1 MDEAT
6 MQQMYAHVMDKL
18 GSHEK
23 SIDKIWE
30 QFNNKGSHNMY
41 EIPEIT
47 NVFKPHTGG
56 AVGSGMDGFGF
67 GGGGGGG
74 LLAGLLFGALLGN
87 RNGGGFFG
95 GNGDN
100 GGGAA
105 AVVNDITTTQILSKL
120 GDVQASIPLTASQ
133 TQNAILQQT
142 IQTAQG
148 LSQLGNTVMNSST
161 TNLLAT
167 KDLSTQVAVGN
178 SVILAAIAQSEIQTL
193 RDRLNI
199 SDATNRALGTEVN
212 VTQNVNQMQQQA
224 QQQAQLQGISAF
236 LGTLPGIFQRGQN
249 ELINIGS
256 GTVSGNSAANTNT
269 AIR

>member
-6 MQQMYAHVMDKL
+6 MQQMYAHVMDQL

-30 QFNNKGSHNMY
+30 QFNTKGSHNMY

-56 AVGSGMDGFGF
+56 AGGFGMDGLGM
-67 GGGGGGG
+67 GGGGG

-87 RNGGGFFG
+87 RNGGGLFG
-95 GNGDN
+95 GNNDN
-100 GGGAA
+100 GTGAA
-105 AVVNDITTTQILSKL
+105 SVVNDVTTVEILSKL
-120 GDVQASIPLTASQ
+120 GDIQGSIPLSAAQ
-133 TQNAILQQT
+133 TQNSILQQT
-142 IQTAQG
+142 ISISQG
-148 LSQLGNTVMNSST
+148 LNQLGNTVMAGST

-167 KDLSTQVAVGN
+167 KDLSTQVAQGN
-178 SVILAAIAQSEIQTL
+178 AIILQAIAQNETQVL
-193 RDRLNI
+193 RDKLMTL
-199 SDATNRALGTEVN
+199 DASNRALGTEVN

-224 QQQAQLQGISAF
+224 QQQAQLQGISNF
-236 LGTLPGIFQRGQN
+236 LATLPGVFQRGQN

>member
-1 MDEAT
+1 MDDAT

-23 SIDKIWE
+23 SIDSIWD
-30 QFNNKGSHNMY
+30 QINKGSKTMY

-56 AVGSGMDGFGF
+56 AGGYGMDGLGF
-67 GGGGGGG
+67 GGGGGG

-87 RNGGGFFG
+87 RNGGGLFG
-95 GNGDN
+95 GNSDN
-100 GGGAA
+100 GTGAA
-105 AVVNDITTTQILSKL
+105 TVVNDITTVEILSKL
-120 GDVQASIPLTASQ
+120 GDIQGSIPLTASQ
-133 TQNAILQQT
+133 TQNAILTQSNQ
-142 IQTAQG
+142 IAQG
-148 LSQLGNTVMNSST
+148 LNQLGNTVMAGST

-167 KDLSTQVAVGN
+167 KDLSTQVAQGN
-178 SVILAAIAQSEIQTL
+178 AIILQAIANSEIQTL
-193 RDRLNI
+193 RDRL
-199 SDATNRALGTEVN
+199 STLDSSHRALGTEVN

>member
-1 MDEAT
+1 MDDAT
-6 MQQMYAHVMDKL
+6 VQQMYSHVMDKL
-18 GSHEK
+18 ASHEK
-23 SIDKIWE
+23 SIDSIWE
-30 QFNNKGSHNMY
+30 HFNKGNKNMY

-56 AVGSGMDGFGF
+56 AAGYGMDGLGF

-74 LLAGLLFGALLGN
+74 LLAGLLFGALIGN
-87 RNGGGFFG
+87 RNGGGLFG
-95 GNGDN
+95 GNGN
-100 GGGAA
+100 GDSAGL
-105 AVVNDITTTQILSKL
+105 VVNEIATTEVLSKL
-120 GDVQASIPLTASQ
+120 GDIQGAIPLSAAQ
-133 TQNAILQQT
+133 TQNSILQQT
-142 IQTAQG
+142 ISISQG
-148 LSQLGNTVMNSST
+148 LNQLGNTVMNGST

-167 KDLSTQVAVGN
+167 KDLSTQVAQGN
-178 SVILAAIAQSEIQTL
+178 AVILQAIAQNEAQAL
-193 RDRLNI
+193 RDKLFAL
-199 SDATNRALGTEVN
+199 DASNRALGTEVN

-256 GTVSGNSAANTNT
+256 GTVSGNTAANTNT